1 MKMTKIL
8 IKNDNKSYDLNG
20 CKNIFLIAGP
30 CVIESGRSA
39 FNIASRINEV
49 CLKNKIPYIFKA
61 SYRKANR
68 TRGDSFRTIGDY
80 KALKILSGIREKERI
95 PVLTDI
101 HSEIE
106 AAIAAE
112 YVDILQIPAF
122 LSRQTEILEAAGET
136 GRIVNIKKGQF
147 LTPSDMKHQIR
158 KVESTGNKKILVT
171 ERGTSFGY
179 NNLVVDMRSLHILK
193 QFGYPVV
200 FDATHSLQM
209 PSSMDGVSGGSPE
222 LIIPMARAAVAF
234 GVDGIFIET
243 HPQPVKALSDSASML
258 PLNKLEFLLKQ
269 LVRMNAMVRARG
281 LAPLS

>member
-1 MKMTKIL
+1 MSKIL
-8 IKNDNKSYDLNG
+8 IKNGEKNYNLTSF
-20 CKNIFLIAGP
+20 KNIFLIAGP
-30 CVIESGRSA
+30 CVIESERPA
-39 FNIASRINEV
+39 FNIAARINEI
-49 CLKNKIPYIFKA
+49 CSRYKIPFIFKS
-61 SYRKANR
+61 SYKKANR
-68 TRGDSFRTIGDY
+68 TRGESFRTIGDY
-80 KALKILSGIREKERI
+80 KALQILGKIREREKI

-112 YVDILQIPAF
+112 YADILQIPAF
-122 LSRQTEILEAAGET
+122 LSRQTEILEAAGAT

-147 LTPSDMKHQIR
+147 LAPSDMGYQIR
-158 KVESTGNKKILVT
+158 KIESTGNKKILVT

-179 NNLVVDMRSLHILK
+179 NNLVVDMRSLHVLK
-193 QFGYPVV
+193 KFGYPVV

-243 HPQPVKALSDSASML
+243 HPQPAKALSDSASML
-258 PLNKLEFLLKQ
+258 PLNKLESLLKQ
-269 LVRMNAMVRARG
+269 LVRVK
-281 LAPLS
+281 SFVSF